1 MARPPARP
9 AGEKSTREQILD
21 VALQLFTANG
31 YEKTSLR
38 EIAERMNFSK
48 AALYY
53 HFASKD
59 DILLAL
65 HLRLHDIGKAG
76 LERIEADR
84 VRPAD
89 WVPMI
94 DEFVDLILENRQLF
108 MFHLRNHAALEGL
121 QDHEHDGANQD
132 MEERA
137 RRLLT
142 DPGIP
147 QARRLRL
154 SFALGAVIF
163 GLVMTGDVLAETPT
177 EELRAEL
184 RSVVRDILEPGGVS
198 PDTDREGAD
207 AGGARDVPN
216 GGGPSNGGGP
226 RNGDARAMAGQG
238 GPLPLAG
245 SAG

>member
-1 MARPPARP
+1 MMARPPARP

-21 VALQLFTANG
+21 VALELFTANG

-65 HLRLHDIGKAG
+65 HMRLHDIGRAG
-76 LERIEADR
+76 LDRIALEK

-94 DEFVDLILENRQLF
+94 DEVVDLMLENRQLF
-108 MFHLRNHAALEGL
+108 LFHLRNHSSLEANL
-121 QDHEHDGANQD
+121 KNHEHDDANHD
-132 MEERA
+132 IEDRA
-137 RRLLT
+137 RRLLS
-142 DPGIP
+142 DPQVP

-154 SFALGAVIF
+154 SFALGAVMV
-163 GLVMTGDVLAETPT
+163 GLVMTSDIFAELPT
-177 EELRAEL
+177 DELRAQL
-184 RSVVRDILEPGGVS
+184 RSVVRDILEPGGV
-198 PDTDREGAD
+198 PPVDQDGAAQVDDGKPAATDLADGILEVDAPRPAGRFGA
-207 AGGARDVPN
+207 ATR
-216 GGGPSNGGGP
+216 
-226 RNGDARAMAGQG
+226 
-238 GPLPLAG
+238 AG
-245 SAG
+245 SPR

>member
-21 VALQLFTANG
+21 VALELFTANG

-38 EIAERMNFSK
+38 EIAERMSFSK

-65 HLRLHDIGKAG
+65 HLRLHEIGRAG
-76 LERIEADR
+76 LDRIDLDR

-89 WVPMI
+89 WIPMI
-94 DEFVDLILENRQLF
+94 DDFVDLLLENRQLF
-108 MFHLRNHAALEGL
+108 MFHLRNHAALEEL
-121 QDHEHDGANQD
+121 QDHTHDDANQD
-132 MEERA
+132 IEDRA
-137 RRLLT
+137 RRLLS
-142 DPGIP
+142 DLGVPR
-147 QARRLRL
+147 ARRLRL
-154 SFALGAVIF
+154 SFALGAVVV
-163 GLVMTGDVLAETPT
+163 GLVVTGDVFAEIST

-198 PDTDREGAD
+198 PDAD
-207 AGGARDVPN
+207 PEDAAVNAGGARD
-216 GGGPSNGGGP
+216 
-226 RNGDARAMAGQG
+226 GDTPAMAGRG
-238 GPLPLAG
+238 GSLPLAG

>member
-21 VALQLFTANG
+21 VALELFTANG

-65 HLRLHDIGKAG
+65 HLRLHEIGQAG
-76 LERIEADR
+76 LERIEMDR

-89 WVPMI
+89 WVRMI
-94 DEFVDLILENRQLF
+94 DEFVDLLLENRQLF
-108 MFHLRNHAALEGL
+108 MFHLRNHAALENL
-121 QDHEHDGANQD
+121 QNHEHDGANQD
-132 MEERA
+132 IEERA
-137 RRLLT
+137 RRLLS

-154 SFALGAVIF
+154 SFALGAVMI
-163 GLVMTGDVLAETPT
+163 GLVMSGDLFASTPT
-177 EELRAEL
+177 EELRVEL

-198 PDTDREGAD
+198 PDADRE
-207 AGGARDVPN
+207 
-216 GGGPSNGGGP
+216 SSQLLP
-226 RNGDARAMAGQG
+226 R
-238 GPLPLAG
+238 
-245 SAG
+245 

>member
-21 VALQLFTANG
+21 VALELFTANG

-38 EIAERMNFSK
+38 EIAERMSFSK

-65 HLRLHDIGKAG
+65 HLRLHEIGQAG
-76 LERIEADR
+76 LERIEMDR

-89 WVPMI
+89 WVRMI
-94 DEFVDLILENRQLF
+94 DEFVDLLLENRQLF
-108 MFHLRNHAALEGL
+108 MFHLRNHAALENL
-121 QDHEHDGANQD
+121 QNHEHDGANQD
-132 MEERA
+132 IEERA
-137 RRLLT
+137 RRLLS
-142 DPGIP
+142 DPEIP

-154 SFALGAVIF
+154 SFALGAVMI
-163 GLVMTGDVLAETPT
+163 GLVMSGDLFASTPT
-177 EELRAEL
+177 EELRVEL

-198 PDTDREGAD
+198 PDADRE
-207 AGGARDVPN
+207 
-216 GGGPSNGGGP
+216 SSQLLP
-226 RNGDARAMAGQG
+226 R
-238 GPLPLAG
+238 
-245 SAG
+245 